1 MRGRTCVRAAFTLAT
16 AALCVA
22 AAVMPAQA
30 ATKAGWR
37 LYQVYGTGAN
47 NIDAA
52 QSNGLVATSRD
63 NAWSI
68 FGGCNWPCTGSS
80 NLDFL
85 GHWNG
90 SRWSP
95 VPASQIDGIDPAMI
109 TASSSKS
116 AWLFGYFPN
125 QTHYGAVYWNGTS
138 WTERAVP
145 SWAFV
150 INGSGEL
157 AASFADF
164 GPRNLW
170 IFSEGGYIGQ
180 KSAYAARYLNGRW
193 TKSDLPD
200 AIEGV
205 AALSSTDIWVAGRAF
220 SNEGPTVFLHWDGR
234 NWSKAAL
241 RTGLRG
247 TPVSLFTPG
256 QHQLWL
262 EWAPANT
269 KAAPF
274 LLRKTRTGWSKVSFP
289 RGYSGYLPVS
299 DGANGLWLTGFA
311 PGKKRVQ
318 VFLHWHAGH
327 WTISRV
333 PNGKYQPGNVD
344 QLALIPG
351 TKSVWAT
358 GNVYGPGDGTTL
370 NRGTIW
376 RYNP

>member
-1 MRGRTCVRAAFTLAT
+1 MRGRTFARLVFTLAT

-22 AAVMPAQA
+22 AVVMPAQA
-30 ATKAGWR
+30 AAKAGWR

-47 NIDAA
+47 NIDAP
-52 QSNGLVATSRD
+52 QSNALAATGRD

-68 FGGCNWPCTGSS
+68 FVGCNWPCTGTS

-90 SRWSP
+90 TRWSR
-95 VPASQIDGIDPAMI
+95 VPASQIHGIDPAML
-109 TASSSKS
+109 TASSSRN

-125 QTHYGAVYWNGTS
+125 QRYYGAVHWNGKS

-164 GPRNLW
+164 GSRNLW

-180 KSAYAARYLNGRW
+180 KSAYAARYVNGRW
-193 TKSDLPD
+193 TKSYLPD
-200 AIEGV
+200 ALEGV
-205 AALSSTDIWVAGRAF
+205 AALSSTDIWATGRAF
-220 SNEGPTVFLHWDGR
+220 NNQGPIVFMHLNGQK
-234 NWSKAAL
+234 WSKTAIH
-241 RTGLRG
+241 TGLRG
-247 TPVSLFTPG
+247 TPDGFFTTG

-262 EWAPANT
+262 EWAPVNP

-274 LLRKTRTGWSKVSFP
+274 LLRKTRTGWSRVSFP

-299 DGANGLWLTGFA
+299 DGAHGLWLTGFA
-311 PGKKRVQ
+311 PGRKRVQ
-318 VFLHWHAGH
+318 VFLHWRAGH
-327 WTISRV
+327 WTIFRV

-351 TKSVWAT
+351 TKSVWAI
-358 GNVYGPGDGTTL
+358 GNVYGPGDGTIL
-370 NRGTIW
+370 NRGAIW
-376 RYNP
+376 RYDP